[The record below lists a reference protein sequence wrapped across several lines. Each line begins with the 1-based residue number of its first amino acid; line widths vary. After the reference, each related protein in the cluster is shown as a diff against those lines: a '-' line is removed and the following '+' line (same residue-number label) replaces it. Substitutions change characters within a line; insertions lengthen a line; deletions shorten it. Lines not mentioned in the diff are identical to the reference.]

1 MQMEAPRS
9 NPFASGKLQTRR
21 SLTPRLFR
29 AGHVV
34 VLLLSTSLFAK
45 TPKLD
50 VPQVLSKSG
59 TVQNGTIQLPKLSP
73 DRTYSFLYSI
83 DNPSALSSESRLQL
97 KLTDGAKV
105 LLEKTLHAGDPDF
118 YTSFHVAQAAAPK
131 LQISGSAL
139 HARFLLRVNR
149 WPLSPSLKQ
158 GSNHRW
164 QDASPMQLG
173 QMVFASSDENEYI
186 PLPGT
191 SRRATVYAQ
200 AGEDWYRFQFG
211 GGSPKLVFFQLE
223 LTDRDFIPPDVSVFR
238 IVNGQPQEYTTGQ
251 DPVTSPHEV
260 QALPANKF
268 TPRIL
273 KEPGTYLLRVRAN
286 HPAYRLVTRVYDAPP
301 YSDPHQAVR
310 TAVDYIM
317 GAGDSWFANTPRRGG
332 ILDRVS
338 SLHQETSLCVGCHV
352 SHFSQRAQLYAA
364 VHGYPVHQRDE
375 LKFLSDR
382 FYNNPRPFYGFEK
395 EGVVWSRV
403 ISAPANVLSRMSLLM
418 NIYENQVSLEP
429 RPGYHSGAAK
439 YIDLYY
445 SGRHQLPPDET
456 NGNTPL
462 VSTFEVAW
470 YSWKT
475 SQDPQLPSM
484 IAAGEV
490 KNAIDLCYQTQALAD
505 IDPAKYKDQIQ
516 KNIDRI
522 FSLQRL
528 DGQWSAKFDPQQP
541 EVEFETGHAL
551 WALVSAGVSPQDPR
565 MQKGLQY
572 LLRRQQ
578 DFGGWLDPLQSF
590 ENFRTPFRE
599 TQFAILALSAC
610 YPLNGRKPGWNSL
623 QPASLAKDP
632 LVALGQMEDIWD
644 RPSPAVTRQIE
655 SAAESND
662 VLIRRAA
669 AESLGR
675 FASAS
680 DAPLLTRLLADPSKL
695 VQRSAAWS
703 LREIYTRHEDT
714 SSQYLLSALSSSSAR
729 ERWGASR
736 VFAHH
741 FSALARRNDLVAA
754 LAKDVTDSD
763 VTVRLNAIQGLW
775 QAWFWNADVAT
786 RSSIEDTM
794 LSQLGLPQPPWIA
807 ENLSAAIYNLA
818 DENTRYLYNNWVP
831 LLGQQA
837 DRDRAVRGRLAVE
850 SQLAGK
856 ISNVLETGSNQTKK
870 RLLASLADFPQ
881 RRGDVY
887 NLDAEL
893 TQPAPLIYSRIGN
906 DIEQISFFGDSAD
919 RLSRDLLPLLSSSD
933 PEMRR
938 LAEKASLII
947 RETNF
952 AAVDKLAGG
961 RGEATHQLQAQ
972 LDGLPEAA
980 AVAKAFRLPA
990 PSKGKLKQ
998 VVAGIASPDTPFR
1011 LDEPYFRAFVE
1022 PILHKKG
1029 KDGYAC
1035 ADCHATHT
1043 IFRAN
1048 WTTVK
1053 NVVNTA
1059 DPENSLILRKPT
1071 STAESEGITG
1081 AKQLA
1086 HGGGQRFQKG
1096 SPEYE
1101 TILRWI
1107 EGAKL
1112 QTAGERSPLN

>member
-1 MQMEAPRS
+1 MRVEAPRS
-9 NPFASGKLQTRR
+9 IACDARMSQSAR
-21 SLTPRLFR
+21 SLPARLTL
-29 AGHVV
+29 AGYVAA
-34 VLLLSTSLFAK
+34 LLISPNLFAK
-45 TPKLD
+45 SSGFDL
-50 VPQVLSKSG
+50 PQVVAKSG
-59 TVQNGTIQLPKLSP
+59 AVKSGTIQLPKLSA
-73 DRTYSFLYSI
+73 DRIYSFLYSV
-83 DNPSALSSESRLQL
+83 DDPAALSVQSRLQV
-97 KLTDGAKV
+97 KLIDGETV
-105 LLEKTLHAGDPDF
+105 LLQKTLHSGDPDL
-118 YTSFHVAQAAAPK
+118 YAPFHLTRATAPR
-131 LQISGSAL
+131 LEISTGAIHS
-139 HARFLLRVNR
+139 RYLLRINS
-149 WPLSPSLKQ
+149 WPKSASLNQ

-164 QDASPMQLG
+164 EDASPVELG
-173 QMVFASSDENEYI
+173 QTVFASSDENEYI
-186 PLPGT
+186 PLAGT
-191 SRRATVYAQ
+191 PRRDTVYAP
-200 AGEDWYRFQFG
+200 AGEDWYRFNFTG
-211 GGSPKLVFFQLE
+211 IRPKLVFFQLE
-223 LTDRDFIPPDVSVFR
+223 LTDRDFIPPDISVFR
-238 IVNGQPQEYTTGQ
+238 IVNGKPQEYTAGQ

-273 KEPGTYLLRVRAN
+273 KDSGTYYLRVRAN
-286 HPAYRLVTRVYDAPP
+286 HPAYKLVTRLYDAPP

-364 VHGYPVHQRDE
+364 VHGYPVQQREE

-395 EGVVWSRV
+395 QGVVWSRV

-418 NIYENQVSLEP
+418 NIYEDQVSREP
-429 RPGYHSGAAK
+429 QPAYHSGAAK

-445 SGRHQLPPDET
+445 SGRDKLPPDET

-475 SQDPQLPSM
+475 NKDPKLPEM
-484 IAAGEV
+484 IAAAEV
-490 KNAIDLCYQTQALAD
+490 KNVIDLCYQTQALAD
-505 IDPAKYKDQIQ
+505 IDPLKYKNQIA

-522 FSLQRL
+522 FSLQRP
-528 DGQWSAKFDPQQP
+528 DGQWSVKFDPQQP

-551 WALVSAGVSPQDPR
+551 WALVSSGVSTQDPR
-565 MQKGLQY
+565 MQKGLHY
-572 LLRRQQ
+572 LLQRQQ

-599 TQFAILALSAC
+599 TQFAVLALSAC
-610 YPLNGRKPGWNSL
+610 YPLNSRKPGWNSPEPSAL
-623 QPASLAKDP
+623 SKDP
-632 LVALGQMEDIWD
+632 LSAIQQLDGIWD
-644 RPSPAVTRQIE
+644 RPSPTVMHQIE
-655 SAAESND
+655 SATNSNE

-675 FASAS
+675 YAPASE
-680 DAPLLTRLLADPSKL
+680 APLLTRLLADPSKL
-695 VQRSAAWS
+695 VQRTAAWS
-703 LREIYTRHEDT
+703 LRQIYSRHEGT
-714 SSQYLLSALSSSSAR
+714 QSQYLLSALSSSNVR

-741 FSALARRNDLVAA
+741 FSALARRADLVAA
-754 LAKDVTDSD
+754 LAKETSD
-763 VTVRLNAIQGLW
+763 PDPSVRLAAIQGLW
-775 QAWFWNADVAT
+775 QTWFWNADPAV
-786 RSSIEDTM
+786 RGRIEDTI
-794 LSQLGLPQPPWIA
+794 LAQFAQPQTPWIE
-807 ENLSAAIYNLA
+807 ENLSAAVYNLA

-837 DRDRAVRGRLAVE
+837 DRDRAIRGRLAVE

-856 ISNVLETGSNQTKK
+856 LSKLLETGSDDAKK

-906 DIEQISFFGDSAD
+906 DIEQISFFGESAD
-919 RLSRDLLPLLSSSD
+919 LLSRALLPLLNSSD

-938 LAEKASLII
+938 LAEKASLIV
-947 RETNF
+947 RETKF
-952 AAVDKLAGG
+952 APVDQLAGG
-961 RGEATHQLQAQ
+961 RGATTRQLQAK

-980 AVAKAFRLPA
+980 AVAKAFRLPPA
-990 PSKGKLKQ
+990 SKTNLKP
-998 VVAGIASPDTPFR
+998 VVASTAAPDTPFH
-1011 LDEPYFRAFVE
+1011 LDEGYFRAFVE

-1048 WTTVK
+1048 WATVR
-1053 NVVNTA
+1053 NVVNAA

-1086 HGGGQRFQKG
+1086 HGGGQRFAKG

-1107 EGAKL
+1107 QGAKL
-1112 QTAGERSPLN
+1112 QTAGERAPAN